1 MRCIGLQV
9 FTESIDKNEEE
20 ENMMKSSKSMGLWRV
35 ALLLALILLLPMT
48 ALAAPKVIK
57 LAHGNPG
64 VDILH
69 KDASDEQCF
78 ALVFKSEVESLSQG
92 QIQVKIYPANQLG
105 SEEEMLEACRLGSVQ
120 IAIPAEGPMGNLFP
134 PIQTTS
140 VPYLM
145 SSYPVAY
152 KVYDGWFGQELN
164 KALIKSKGIRLLATM
179 DNLGGFRNFITDK
192 SVKSASDLKGLK
204 IRVMG
209 VPSHAEMVKLLGA
222 SPTPMAYTEVYP
234 AMQQGVIDG
243 LENPP
248 GVVYTQKLW
257 EIADYYV
264 LDRHLFSTDF
274 VVMNERFFQ
283 SLSADEK
290 RVVLEAAE
298 NAKIVGRASFIARQ
312 PAMLEEISRRMTVY
326 VPSQSEMRSFKD
338 AVRKPMEQWLR
349 SNIGAEWFDKILRAV
364 DEAERELYSY

>member
-1 MRCIGLQV
+1 M
-9 FTESIDKNEEE
+9 
-20 ENMMKSSKSMGLWRV
+20 SKKTVLWRV
-35 ALLLALILLLPMT
+35 ILTVALIALLPLSAS
-48 ALAAPKVIK
+48 AAPKLIK
-57 LAHGNPG
+57 LGHGNPG

-78 ALVFKSEVESLSQG
+78 ALVFKSGVESLSQG
-92 QIQVKIYPANQLG
+92 QIEVKIYPANQLG
-105 SEEEMLEACRLGSVQ
+105 SEEEMLEACRLGSIQV
-120 IAIPAEGPMGNLFP
+120 AIPSEGPMGNMFP
-134 PIQTTS
+134 PVQTTS
-140 VPYLM
+140 VPYLV
-145 SSYPVAY
+145 SSHPVAY
-152 KVYDGWFGQELN
+152 EVYDGWFGKELN
-164 KALIKSKGIRLLATM
+164 EALIKSRGIRILATM
-179 DNLGGFRNFITDK
+179 DNLGGFRNFITDEP
-192 SVKSASDLKGLK
+192 VRSASDLKGLK

-283 SLSADEK
+283 SLSGDEK
-290 RVVLEAAE
+290 RIILEAAA
-298 NAKIVGRASFIARQ
+298 NAEIAGRASFISRQ
-312 PAMLEEISRRMTVY
+312 PAMLEEIGKRMKVY
-326 VPSQSEMRSFKD
+326 VPTQAEMRSFKN
-338 AVRKPMEQWLR
+338 AVRKPMEDWLR
-349 SNIGAEWFDKILRAV
+349 RNIGAEWFDKMLRAV

>member
-1 MRCIGLQV
+1 
-9 FTESIDKNEEE
+9 
-20 ENMMKSSKSMGLWRV
+20 MMKASNKTGLWRAV
-35 ALLLALILLLPMT
+35 IVLAVMLLLPLSAFT
-48 ALAAPKVIK
+48 APKVIK

-64 VDILH
+64 VDLFN

-92 QIQVKIYPANQLG
+92 QIEVKIYPANQLG
-105 SEEEMLEACRLGSVQ
+105 SEEEMLEACRLGSIQ

-140 VPYLM
+140 VPYLI

-164 KALIKSKGIRLLATM
+164 KALIKSKGIRILATM

-192 SVKSASDLKGLK
+192 PVKSASDLKGLK

-290 RVVLEAAE
+290 RIVLEASE
-298 NAKIVGRASFIARQ
+298 NAKIVGRASFISRQ
-312 PAMLEEISRRMTVY
+312 PAMLEEIGRRMTVY
-326 VPSQSEMRSFKD
+326 VPSQREMRSFKD

-349 SNIGAEWFDKILRAV
+349 SNIGAEWFDKMLRAV
-364 DEAERELYSY
+364 DEAEREVYSY